1 MPRWRLHGHATRD
14 NLHLFAHSM
23 NYIQLEA
30 SYCLPIFIRLRSE
43 TEKGVKYIDLAQPAL
58 RRLKQNL
65 RLYVLPVFTS

>member
-1 MPRWRLHGHATRD
+1 
-14 NLHLFAHSM
+14 M

>member
-1 MPRWRLHGHATRD
+1 
-14 NLHLFAHSM
+14 M

-65 RLYVLPVFTS
+65 RLYVLPVFTSWLQILHSTQTLFTANYFLNHE